1 MQVREHCSSLRA
13 EMGLDGNQQHLQVAN
28 CKCGE
33 EPPGNLAITSIECY
47 CGLCVLCKVYMWGGS
62 V

>member
-1 MQVREHCSSLRA
+1 
-13 EMGLDGNQQHLQVAN
+13 MGLDGDQASVPSSQL
-28 CKCGE
+28 KCGE

-47 CGLCVLCKVYMWGGS
+47 CGQCVLCKVYIWGGS